1 MLIHNNKS
9 SIINNELNNEFAKDV
24 EKGLNDKQ
32 KHISPKFF
40 YDKKGSR
47 LFEEICMQPEYYL
60 NRIESQILKNSV
72 DEILKIIGGQ
82 EISVIEL
89 GNGNSL
95 KTRILLGPFLT
106 KLKIVTYFPI
116 DVSLK
121 MLKKSI
127 KDLFREYANLQI
139 YGICSD
145 YVSGLVKIN
154 AFMKLKREIPN
165 KKLIIFL
172 GSSIG
177 NFDPKDAIDFLHSIA
192 RYVLKEDLLLIGIDL
207 EKDKSILDRAY
218 NDKNGITA
226 KFNFNVLARINRE
239 LEGEFN
245 ISNFE
250 HRSFYNIH
258 KHRIEMHLESKLD
271 QEVRIGAIGKKFYFK
286 KGEKIHTENSYKYS
300 LRRLNKLVKKAGLQV
315 IRNFTD
321 PEEQYTLLLLKKVS
335 NATKS

>member
-1 MLIHNNKS
+1 MLIHNNERF
-9 SIINNELNNEFAKDV
+9 IINNEFANEVAR
-24 EKGLNDKQ
+24 GLNDKQ

-40 YDKKGSR
+40 YDKMGSK
-47 LFEEICMQPEYYL
+47 LFEQICMQPEYYL

-95 KTRILLGPFLT
+95 KTRILLGPFLA
-106 KLKIVTYFPI
+106 KLKIVSYFPI

-127 KDLFREYANLQI
+127 RDLFREYANLQI

-154 AFMKLKREIPN
+154 EFMKLKMKIPN
-165 KKLIIFL
+165 KKFIIFL

-177 NFDPKDAIDFLHSIA
+177 NFDPKDAMDFLHSIA
-192 RYVLKEDLLLIGIDL
+192 RYVQKDDLLLIGVDL

-218 NDKNGITA
+218 NDKNGMTA

-250 HRSFYNIH
+250 HKSFYNTR

-271 QEVRIGAIGKKFYFK
+271 QQVRIGAIGKMFNFR
-286 KGEKIHTENSYKYS
+286 KGETIHTENSYKYS
-300 LRRLNKLVKKAGLQV
+300 LPTLNRLVKKAGLQA

-321 PEEQYTLLLLKKVS
+321 PNKQYTLILLKKVS

>member
-9 SIINNELNNEFAKDV
+9 SIINNESNNEFAKDV

-165 KKLIIFL
+165 KKFIIFL

-271 QEVRIGAIGKKFYFK
+271 QQVSIGAIGKKFYFK

>member
-1 MLIHNNKS
+1 MLIHNNERF
-9 SIINNELNNEFAKDV
+9 IINNEFAKEV
-24 EKGLNDKQ
+24 ARGLNDKQ

-40 YDKKGSR
+40 YDKMGSK

-95 KTRILLGPFLT
+95 KTRILLGPFLA
-106 KLKIVTYFPI
+106 KLKLVSYFPI

-127 KDLFREYANLQI
+127 RDLFRDYVNLQI
-139 YGICSD
+139 YGVCSD

-154 AFMKLKREIPN
+154 EFMKLKRKIPN

-177 NFDPKDAIDFLHSIA
+177 NFDPKDAMDFLHSIA
-192 RYVLKEDLLLIGIDL
+192 RYVQKEDLLLIGIDL

-245 ISNFE
+245 ISKFE
-250 HRSFYNIH
+250 HKSFYNTH
-258 KHRIEMHLESKLD
+258 KHRIEMHLESKFD
-271 QEVRIGAIGKKFYFK
+271 QHVRIGAIGKIFYFK
-286 KGEKIHTENSYKYS
+286 KGETIHTENSYKYS
-300 LRRLNKLVKKAGLQV
+300 LPRFDSLVKKAGLQV

-321 PEEQYTLLLLKKVS
+321 PNKQFTLILLKKVS

>member
-1 MLIHNNKS
+1 LLINNNKN
-9 SIINNELNNEFAKDV
+9 SIINNEFAKNI

-72 DEILKIIGGQ
+72 DDILKIIGGQ

-95 KTRILLGPFLT
+95 KTRILLGPFLA
-106 KLKIVTYFPI
+106 KLKSVAYFPI

-127 KDLFREYANLQI
+127 RDLLREYANLQI

-145 YVSGLVKIN
+145 YVSGIVKIN
-154 AFMKLKREIPN
+154 EFMKFKKKIPN
-165 KKLIIFL
+165 KKFIIFL

-192 RYVLKEDLLLIGIDL
+192 RYVRKYDLLLIGIDL

-226 KFNFNVLARINRE
+226 KFNFNVLTRINRE
-239 LEGEFN
+239 LDGEFN
-245 ISNFE
+245 LSSFE
-250 HRSFYNIH
+250 HKSFYNVH
-258 KHRIEMHLESKLD
+258 KHRIEMHLKSKLD
-271 QEVRIGAIGKKFYFK
+271 QQIRIGAIGKMFYFK
-286 KGEKIHTENSYKYS
+286 KGETIHTENSYKYS
-300 LRRLNKLVKKAGLQV
+300 LHRLNKLITKAGLQV

-321 PEEQYTLLLLKKVS
+321 PEEQYTLILLKKVS

>member
-1 MLIHNNKS
+1 MLIHNNERF
-9 SIINNELNNEFAKDV
+9 IINNEFANEVAR
-24 EKGLNDKQ
+24 GLNDKQ

-40 YDKKGSR
+40 YDKMGSK
-47 LFEEICMQPEYYL
+47 LFEQICMQPEYYL

-95 KTRILLGPFLT
+95 KTRILLGPFLA
-106 KLKIVTYFPI
+106 KLKIVCYFPI

-127 KDLFREYANLQI
+127 RDLFREYANLQI

-154 AFMKLKREIPN
+154 EFMKLKMKIPN
-165 KKLIIFL
+165 KKFIIFL

-177 NFDPKDAIDFLHSIA
+177 NFDPKDAMDFLHSIA
-192 RYVLKEDLLLIGIDL
+192 RYVQKDDLLLIGIDL

-218 NDKNGITA
+218 NDKNGMTA

-250 HRSFYNIH
+250 HKSFYNTR

-271 QEVRIGAIGKKFYFK
+271 QQVRIGAIGKMFNFR
-286 KGEKIHTENSYKYS
+286 KGETIHTENSYKYS
-300 LRRLNKLVKKAGLQV
+300 LPTLNRLVKKAGLQA

-321 PEEQYTLLLLKKVS
+321 PNKQYTLILLKKVS

>member
-127 KDLFREYANLQI
+127 RDLFREYANLQI

-165 KKLIIFL
+165 KKFIIFL

-271 QEVRIGAIGKKFYFK
+271 QQVRIGAIGKKFYFK

>member
-1 MLIHNNKS
+1 LLIHNNERF
-9 SIINNELNNEFAKDV
+9 IINNEFAKEV
-24 EKGLNDKQ
+24 ARGLNDKQ

-40 YDKKGSR
+40 YDKMGSK

-60 NRIESQILKNSV
+60 NRIESQILKNST

-95 KTRILLGPFLT
+95 KTRILLGPFLA
-106 KLKIVTYFPI
+106 KLKRVSYFPI

-127 KDLFREYANLQI
+127 RDLFREYVNLQI
-139 YGICSD
+139 YGVCSD

-154 AFMKLKREIPN
+154 EFMKLNGKIP
-165 KKLIIFL
+165 KKKFLIFL

-177 NFDPKDAIDFLHSIA
+177 NFDPKDAMDFLHSIA
-192 RYVLKEDLLLIGIDL
+192 RYFQKEDLLLIGIDL

-218 NDKNGITA
+218 NDKNGVTA

-245 ISNFE
+245 ISKFE
-250 HRSFYNIH
+250 HKSFYNTR
-258 KHRIEMHLESKLD
+258 KHRIEMHLESKFD
-271 QEVRIGAIGKKFYFK
+271 QHVRIRAIGKIFYFK
-286 KGEKIHTENSYKYS
+286 KGETIHTENSYKYS
-300 LRRLNKLVKKAGLQV
+300 LPRFNSLVKKAGLQV

-321 PEEQYTLLLLKKVS
+321 PNKQFTLILLKRVS

>member
-1 MLIHNNKS
+1 MLIHNNERF
-9 SIINNELNNEFAKDV
+9 IINNEFAKEV
-24 EKGLNDKQ
+24 ARGLNDKQ

-40 YDKKGSR
+40 YDKMGSK

-60 NRIESQILKNSV
+60 NRIESQILKNSA

-95 KTRILLGPFLT
+95 KTRILLGPFLA
-106 KLKIVTYFPI
+106 KLKRVSYFPI

-127 KDLFREYANLQI
+127 RDLFTEYVNLQI
-139 YGICSD
+139 YGVCSD
-145 YVSGLVKIN
+145 YLSGLVKIN
-154 AFMKLKREIPN
+154 EFMKLKRKIP
-165 KKLIIFL
+165 KKKFIIFL

-177 NFDPKDAIDFLHSIA
+177 NFDPKDAMDFLHSIA
-192 RYVLKEDLLLIGIDL
+192 RYVQKDDLLLIGIDL

-239 LEGEFN
+239 LDGEFN
-245 ISNFE
+245 ISKFE
-250 HRSFYNIH
+250 HKSFYNTR

-271 QEVRIGAIGKKFYFK
+271 QQVRIGAIGKMFHFK
-286 KGEKIHTENSYKYS
+286 KGETIHTENSYKYS
-300 LRRLNKLVKKAGLQV
+300 LPRFNSLVKKAGLQV
-315 IRNFTD
+315 IRNFID
-321 PEEQYTLLLLKKVS
+321 PNKQFTLILLKRVS

>member
-1 MLIHNNKS
+1 
-9 SIINNELNNEFAKDV
+9 
-24 EKGLNDKQ
+24 
-32 KHISPKFF
+32 
-40 YDKKGSR
+40 
-47 LFEEICMQPEYYL
+47 
-60 NRIESQILKNSV
+60 V
-72 DEILKIIGGQ
+72 DDILKIIGGQ

-95 KTRILLGPFLT
+95 KTRILLGPFLA
-106 KLKIVTYFPI
+106 KLKSVAYFPI

-127 KDLFREYANLQI
+127 RDLLREYANLQI

-145 YVSGLVKIN
+145 YVSGIVKIN
-154 AFMKLKREIPN
+154 EFMKFKKKIPN
-165 KKLIIFL
+165 KKFIIFL

-192 RYVLKEDLLLIGIDL
+192 RYVRKYDLLLIGIDL

-226 KFNFNVLARINRE
+226 KFNFNVLTRINRE

-245 ISNFE
+245 LSSFE
-250 HRSFYNIH
+250 HKSFYNIH
-258 KHRIEMHLESKLD
+258 KHRIEMHLKSKLD
-271 QEVRIGAIGKKFYFK
+271 QQVRIGAIGKIFYFN
-286 KGEKIHTENSYKYS
+286 KGETIHTENSYKYS
-300 LRRLNKLVKKAGLQV
+300 LHRLNKLITKAGLQV

-321 PEEQYTLLLLKKVS
+321 PEEQYTLILLKKVS

>member
-165 KKLIIFL
+165 KKFIIFL

-192 RYVLKEDLLLIGIDL
+192 RYVRKEDLLLIGIDL

-271 QEVRIGAIGKKFYFK
+271 QQVRIGAIGKKFYFK

>member
-1 MLIHNNKS
+1 MLIHNNKN
-9 SIINNELNNEFAKDV
+9 SIINNEFAKNI

-95 KTRILLGPFLT
+95 KTRILLGPFLS
-106 KLKIVTYFPI
+106 KLKSVTYFPI

-127 KDLFREYANLQI
+127 GELLREYANLQI

-145 YVSGLVKIN
+145 YVSGIVKIN
-154 AFMKLKREIPN
+154 EFMKLKRKIPN
-165 KKLIIFL
+165 KKFIIFL

-192 RYVLKEDLLLIGIDL
+192 RYVRKYDLLLIGIDL

-226 KFNFNVLARINRE
+226 KFNFNVLTRINRE

-245 ISNFE
+245 LSSFE
-250 HRSFYNIH
+250 HKSFYNIH
-258 KHRIEMHLESKLD
+258 KHRIEMHLKSKLD
-271 QEVRIGAIGKKFYFK
+271 QQVRIGAIGKMFYFK
-286 KGEKIHTENSYKYS
+286 KGETIHTENSYKYS
-300 LRRLNKLVKKAGLQV
+300 LHRLNKLITKAGLQV

-321 PEEQYTLLLLKKVS
+321 PEEQYTLILLKKVS